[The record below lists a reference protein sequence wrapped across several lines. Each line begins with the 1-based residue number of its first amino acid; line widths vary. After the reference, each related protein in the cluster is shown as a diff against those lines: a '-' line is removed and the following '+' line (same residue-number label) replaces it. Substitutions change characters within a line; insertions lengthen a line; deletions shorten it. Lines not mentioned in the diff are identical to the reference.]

1 MPKRVR
7 VNVTTA
13 VNTDKIRREDREGR
27 EVIVV
32 PSATLPDDVIMNN
45 VKYPADEIKNSFASL
60 NRTPAPLG
68 HPEKG
73 GVFLSASAPEAI
85 NEYWVGAWNENVRQE
100 KMPNG
105 GYRVHVDKAIDVE
118 VANRTDGG
126 RAVLEAI
133 EKGEPIHTS
142 TGLFANLKE
151 SGEDGYAW
159 TAHDI
164 EFDHDAILLNE
175 KGAATP
181 EQGVGMMVNGD
192 GKQVEIEVINSM
204 LDAAEQELEWA
215 ARSALRVLEEQ
226 EKAPILQRMIS
237 AMKEAAASVMREP
250 TANSKESN
258 EMDKEQFE
266 TLSATVDALAE
277 NMESMQEALTN
288 TVTADSVA
296 EAVANAIK
304 PLTDQ
309 VAAANAAQEAKDEAE
324 LEELVDKIVKANAMD
339 EEAAKELTLN
349 AARSLAKGLKPGK
362 AAPIASAFQANT
374 GDDEF
379 ADYDP
384 NEHIKEAS

>member
-1 MPKRVR
+1 
-7 VNVTTA
+7 VTTA

-45 VKYPADEIKNSFASL
+45 VKYPAEEIKNSFATL

-73 GVFLSASAPEAI
+73 GMFLSASAPEAI

-105 GYRVHVDKAIDVE
+105 SYRVHVDKAIDVE
-118 VANRTDGG
+118 VANRTEGG

-151 SGEDGYAW
+151 SEEDGYGW

-164 EFDHDAILLNE
+164 QFDHDAILLNE

-192 GKQVEIEVINSM
+192 GEKVEIEVINSM
-204 LDAAEQELEWA
+204 LDAAEQELDWGLDMAFRALEKE
-215 ARSALRVLEEQ
+215 ARVPMIEQMKTALREVFFGS
-226 EKAPILQRMIS
+226 QR
-237 AMKEAAASVMREP
+237 KT
-250 TANSKESN
+250 TAVNSKEPDS
-258 EMDKEQFE
+258 MDKEQFDN
-266 TLSATVDALAE
+266 LSATVETLAE
-277 NMESMQEALTN
+277 TVKEMQNSALTPD
-288 TVTADSVA
+288 AVA
-296 EAVANAIK
+296 EAIATAIK
-304 PLTDQ
+304 PVTDQ
-309 VAAANAAQEAKDEAE
+309 VTAANAAQEAKDEAE
-324 LEELVDKIVKANAMD
+324 LKDLREKIVKANLLD
-339 EEAAKELTLN
+339 EAEAEELTLN
-349 AARSLAKGLKPGK
+349 TARSLAKKCEPGK
-362 AAPIASAFQANT
+362 AAPISGAFQNAD
-374 GDDEF
+374 GEDEF

-384 NEHIKEAS
+384 NEHLKEAS